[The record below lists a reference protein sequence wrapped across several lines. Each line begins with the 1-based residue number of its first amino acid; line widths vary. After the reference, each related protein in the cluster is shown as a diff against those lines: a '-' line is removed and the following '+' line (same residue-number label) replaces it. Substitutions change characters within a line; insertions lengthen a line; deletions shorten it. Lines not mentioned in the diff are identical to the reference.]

1 MEYRYISTFVIIVL
15 SKRNHYDDP
24 KTNYS
29 PKRSGLTAHL
39 FEKFKEKTL
48 IRTTKKESI

>member
-1 MEYRYISTFVIIVL
+1 MTNRKQII
-15 SKRNHYDDP
+15 P
-24 KTNYS
+24 
-29 PKRSGLTAHL
+29 PKRLGLTAHL